1 MSSPGQ
7 PAGQQTVRRHNL
19 SLITAALTSAS
30 SSRAELAHRTGL
42 TKATVSSLVDT
53 LLVQGIL
60 VEGSAP
66 SARVGRPARPV
77 GLNPEGPVALGVE
90 VNVDYVAAGV
100 LDLTG
105 RVRAYRQVMVDNRAR
120 IAEAIVRHIATLAQQ
135 LLVESGAPLLG
146 AALAVPGV
154 VGAEQELL
162 RAPNLPRL
170 VGVRLGDGLSRR
182 LGLPDLLVDN
192 EANFGALGWLR
203 HAAGVG
209 RDFVYVSG
217 EIGVGAGVVV
227 AGELFRGVAGFAG
240 ELGHVVVDRD
250 GPQCGCGGQGC
261 LERYAGQEVV
271 LAAAGQ
277 PDLAGLLA
285 GIATADPTTLA
296 AVATAGTALGVG
308 LASMLNVLDLPTVVL
323 GGSYAR
329 LFDAISPVVK
339 AELDRRVLSGPG
351 TELLRSS
358 LGPDATVRGAAG
370 AVLDRALRDPAAI
383 SAVPRRAA
391 GSEQAY

>member
-1 MSSPGQ
+1 VSSPGL

-19 SLITAALTSAS
+19 SLITTALVSAS

-53 LLVQGIL
+53 LLAQGIL

-66 SARVGRPARPV
+66 IARVGRPARPIS
-77 GLNPEGPVALGVE
+77 LNPDGPVALGVE
-90 VNVDYVAAGV
+90 VNVDYVAACV

-105 RVRAYRQVMVDNRAR
+105 RVRAHRHVMVDNRAR
-120 IAEAIVRHIATLAQQ
+120 IAEAIVRHITTLAQQ
-135 LLVESGAPLLG
+135 LLVESEAPLLG
-146 AALAVPGV
+146 VALAVPGV
-154 VGAEQELL
+154 VGIEQELL

-170 VGVRLGDGLSRR
+170 IGVRLGDGLSQR
-182 LGLPDLLVDN
+182 LGVPDLLVDN

-203 HAAGVG
+203 HAADVG

-261 LERYAGQEVV
+261 LEQYAGQEVL

-285 GIATADPTTLA
+285 GIAAADPVTLS
-296 AVATAGTALGVG
+296 AVTTAGTALGVG
-308 LASMLNVLDLPTVVL
+308 LASMLNVLDLPSVVL
-323 GGSYAR
+323 GGLYAR
-329 LFDAISPVVK
+329 LFDAITPAIR

-351 TELLRSS
+351 TELCRST
-358 LGPDATVRGAAG
+358 LGSDAAVRGAAG

-383 SAVPRRAA
+383 SAIPR
-391 GSEQAY
+391 